1 MVGSVNKLLAIAGT
15 ASAAVFDLPVVI
27 KGTYSSVKLDIGTPP
42 KEHQL
47 LFDTGSSTLWTVST
61 DCTQDS
67 CPEENTELY
76 KRQYYN
82 ASASSTAVELAIPA
96 TIPYLGGNI
105 KGEIYQDVFSA
116 LDGSVEWNQSFIA
129 VNESSWMW
137 ITADGFLGL
146 GFSTIAEPN
155 TSTLVETL
163 LWDGKLDKPRFG
175 LYYGKNLGDE
185 GPQDGVLSIGDSHED
200 KYVDGQV
207 VYAPLQKVNNEHDLW
222 RTPLKAVHLLVAKNP
237 SNPNHTVETHIGKL
251 PTTQFSGNGI
261 ESVNMTLS
269 TFGNGKAVFDTG
281 AGRLSV
287 PYEMI
292 DSLYYNLGWDYQSL
306 LNGTQR
312 FTCEGMNAS
321 WAISLVLGEGAPED
335 DVVVSIRGDEFLE
348 PGAQCMPPFDPSGAP
363 SFALVGSAFL
373 QRYYTVWDFG
383 ADKVAEYKPRLGF
396 GRLKK
401 EFDWKYQ
408 S

>member
-1 MVGSVNKLLAIAGT
+1 MVGSVNMFLAIAGT

-27 KGTYSSVKLDIGTPP
+27 KSTYSSVKFDIGTPP

-67 CPEENTELY
+67 CPEGNTELY
-76 KRQYYN
+76 KRRYYN
-82 ASASSTAVELAIPA
+82 ASASSTAVDVGIPA
-96 TIPYLGGNI
+96 TIPYLGGNVE
-105 KGEIYQDVFSA
+105 GEIYQDVFSA

-129 VNESSWMW
+129 VNKSSWLW

-175 LYYGKNLGDE
+175 LYYGTNLGDE

-200 KYVDGQV
+200 KFVDGQV
-207 VYAPLQKVNNEHDLW
+207 VYAPLQKVNNEYDLW
-222 RTPLKAVHLLVAKNP
+222 RTPLKAVNLLVAKNP

-261 ESVNMTLS
+261 ESPNVTLS
-269 TFGNGKAVFDTG
+269 TFGDGTAIFDTG
-281 AGRLSV
+281 AGGLSLPEDMV
-287 PYEMI
+287 

-306 LNGTQR
+306 LNGKQR
-312 FTCEGMNAS
+312 FTCEAMNAS
-321 WAISLVLGEGAPED
+321 WAISLILGEGAPEN

-348 PGAQCMPPFDPSGAP
+348 PGAQCMPPFDPSTAP
-363 SFALVGSAFL
+363 SFALVGTALL
-373 QRYYTVWDFG
+373 QRYYTIWDFG

-396 GRLKK
+396 GRLKQQ
-401 EFDWKYQ
+401 FDWKYQ